1 MTNYSPARAGKTASL
16 EELIMAK
23 DKYPSI
29 VWPQMEALVFIILQI
44 LICNKHSF
52 ENWGIFSNSSQFQL
66 GIFSHMTCLDQLH
79 TS

>member
-1 MTNYSPARAGKTASL
+1 MTNYSQAKAGKTARL

-44 LICNKHSF
+44 LICNMHSF
-52 ENWGIFSNSSQFQL
+52 EN
-66 GIFSHMTCLDQLH
+66 
-79 TS
+79 